1 MPVNSIIT
9 GTGSYIPE
17 VKLRNTDFQGN
28 TFFNARGEQITKPTD
43 QIVQKVE
50 EISEIQ
56 ERRYVSDDQDT
67 ADIAT
72 YAAQAALESAGV
84 NGEELDTILVA
95 HNSGNM
101 ESDGRGSRLIPNLA
115 SMVKAKLKIKNPRVV
130 ATDIIFGCPGWIQ
143 GLIMAHQAIKSEM
156 EQRILVI
163 GVDALSRM
171 LDPHDMDSMLF
182 SDGAGAVVLEAK
194 KEEKA
199 RGILSYR
206 AFSDCIEGVDYLK
219 MGPSY
224 NANETDSPA
233 LTIKMRGRNVYKYAV
248 NTLPG
253 LISEVIQKAGVPF
266 SKVSKFLFHQAN
278 GKMIRAIG
286 EKLFIQEGED
296 LCKFETAVPLTV
308 KEYGNS
314 SVATI
319 PTLLDLILKGQKE
332 GHHIETGDTVVMTSV
347 GAGMTSNSMVYKF

>member
-1 MPVNSIIT
+1 MPINSIIT
-9 GTGSYIPE
+9 GTGSYIPNI
-17 VKLRNTDFQGN
+17 KLRNTDFQGHS
-28 TFFNARGEQITKPTD
+28 FFNARGEKITKPTS
-43 QIVQKVE
+43 QIVKKVG
-50 EISEIQ
+50 EISEIE
-56 ERRYVSDDQDT
+56 ERRYADDDEDT
-67 ADIAT
+67 AHLAT
-72 YAAQAALESAGV
+72 KAAEAALQSAGLD
-84 NGEELDTILVA
+84 GEELDTILVA

-101 ESDGRGSRLIPNLA
+101 EADGRGSRLIPNLA
-115 SMVKAKLKIKNPRVV
+115 SMVKSRLKIKNPRVV

-143 GLIMAHQAIKSEM
+143 GLIMAHQAIKSSM

-194 KEEKA
+194 EEEEE
-199 RGILSYR
+199 RGILSYQ
-206 AFSDCIEGVDYLK
+206 AFSDCIEGVDYLYMDK
-219 MGPSY
+219 SY
-224 NANETDSPA
+224 NADESKSPA
-233 LTIKMRGRNVYKYAV
+233 LTIKMSGKHVYKYAV

-253 LISEVIQKAGVPF
+253 LIAEVIQKAGVPF

-286 EKLFIQEGED
+286 EKLFRQEGVD
-296 LCKFETAVPLTV
+296 LCKLESTVPLTV

-319 PTLLDLILKGQKE
+319 PTLLDLIMKGKKE
-332 GHHIETGDTVVMTSV
+332 GHQIDEGDTVVMTSV